1 MNKTDQSAGPRPTPQ
16 TVAPKIQFESANQS
30 IPIEFTDQQLSPHA
44 GTATFWAFLHESGW
58 LALLGKCLP
67 PPLPK
72 SNNHLLAAMFLPVL
86 NKAKCKA
93 QGIACMNNGRQMM
106 MA

>member
-1 MNKTDQSAGPRPTPQ
+1 LLTANKHSSS
-16 TVAPKIQFESANQS
+16 FWN
-30 IPIEFTDQQLSPHA
+30 DQQLSPHA
-44 GTATFWAFLHESGW
+44 GTATFGAFLHGRGW
-58 LALLGKCLP
+58 IALLGKCLP

-72 SNNHLLAAMFLPVL
+72 SNHHLLAAMFLPVL